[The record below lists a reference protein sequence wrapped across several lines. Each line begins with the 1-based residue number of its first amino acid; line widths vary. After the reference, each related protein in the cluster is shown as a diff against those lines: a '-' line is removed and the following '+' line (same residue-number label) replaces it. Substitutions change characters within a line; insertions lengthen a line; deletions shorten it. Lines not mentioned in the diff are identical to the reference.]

1 MTFAAQFSCKLPIP
15 IWPEQGVIH
24 DADRYF
30 VEMAEPVRGGEG
42 DNLILPPGGF
52 SSSPPRPDKQ
62 DEEYDI
68 ENTERFPDPCLQ
80 ISGGPMPQDDAAVGN
95 LEQDA
100 IGDEVTVPD
109 RVAGYSGIHQG
120 EDKEQGRGKLDIAV
134 MIRLCDFRH
143 EFLKNKIAG
152 KEESHAQDRVIECGD
167 PV

>member
-1 MTFAAQFSCKLPIP
+1 
-15 IWPEQGVIH
+15 
-24 DADRYF
+24 
-30 VEMAEPVRGGEG
+30 MAELLKGEEG
-42 DNLILPPGGF
+42 DNLILSSGCF

-109 RVAGYSGIHQG
+109 RVAGDRGIHQG
-120 EDKEQGRGKLDIAV
+120 EDKEQGRGELDIAV
-134 MIRLCDFRH
+134 MIGLCDFRH

-152 KEESHAQDRVIECGD
+152 KRFDSRRIQTISGRMDHTRRPTRTNHVFHYLLHLFLAFAVK
-167 PV
+167 